1 VEVLFDFS
9 ASQYFYDY
17 FKYLSMFAVLILVFP
32 SRIYMTDSTTQ
43 SASPLVKIYHGFE
56 NIPMPIPVGLRFE
69 P

>member
-1 VEVLFDFS
+1 
-9 ASQYFYDY
+9 
-17 FKYLSMFAVLILVFP
+17 MFAVLILVVP

-43 SASPLVKIYHGFE
+43 SASPLGKMYHGFE